1 MNRWPVETFL
11 SQKNTGGGAS
21 CPPSMSTRM
30 EKNIQAAIDEV
41 KDIPNVDLFLD
52 LSTGATRPVE
62 RAIGVVTCLRPTHR
76 VYSVTRLLPGKLR
89 TTYTT
94 YLPPHSSKIPLEDFR
109 ASTFSIIVFAW
120 QGPYQI
126 SIHFEVYIHTYMH
139 PYIHTYNPEHLSFP
153 WQKGGSGNFGKCD

>member
-1 MNRWPVETFL
+1 MNRWPVENFL

-139 PYIHTYNPEHLSFP
+139 PYIHTYIQP
-153 WQKGGSGNFGKCD
+153 